1 MVLRNHTFLK
11 YCLIGVINTVSC
23 FSVVYVL
30 LELCGAGYLLSNM
43 AGYATGLL
51 VSFVLNKYRNFRSSG
66 HLGKEFF
73 LFFLSF
79 GVAYAA
85 NLAALVFA
93 VECLRIDAFL
103 SQILSGVFY
112 TVIFYILMK
121 HFVFQGNKGH
131 VSNPLCRE

>member
-11 YCLIGVINTVSC
+11 YCLIGVVNTVSC

-30 LELCGAGYLLSNM
+30 LDIFGVDYLLSNM

-51 VSFVLNKYRNFRSSG
+51 VSFILNKYRNFRSSG

-73 LFFLSF
+73 LFSLSF

-93 VECLRIDAFL
+93 VEMLRIDAFL
-103 SQILSGVFY
+103 SQILSGAFY

-121 HFVFQGNKGH
+121 HFVFQKYKDH
-131 VSNPLCRE
+131 MPSPLCRE

>member
-11 YCLIGVINTVSC
+11 YCLIGAANTVAC

-30 LELCGAGYLLSNM
+30 LDICGVDYLLSNM

-51 VSFVLNKYRNFRSSG
+51 VSFILNKYRNFRSSG
-66 HLGKEFF
+66 HLGKEFVLF
-73 LFFLSF
+73 LLSF

-85 NLAALVFA
+85 NLAALVFS
-93 VECLRIDAFL
+93 VEMLRIDAFL
-103 SQILSGVFY
+103 SQILSGAFY

-121 HFVFQGNKGH
+121 HFVFQGYKEQMP
-131 VSNPLCRE
+131 SPLCRE